1 MEYTDDQKNALR
13 VWAIGKGSGH
23 FRRLCFAC
31 AELRKNKRAQT
42 LSVDVDHEK
51 AMFTCW
57 HCEAKGAVR
66 LDRTD
71 RPHYQNHASTGPN
84 TVKQRSAPKGAV
96 RVVGT
101 DLDSLAKSFLKGRNI
116 SEATAN
122 AFKCVY
128 ALAYFPDLH
137 RESHGLAFPYVVNNR
152 TQGHKIRCTAD
163 KAMVCDAPLASLCG
177 LQLVNLDESP
187 DMIICEGEIDMLSFY
202 ESGVMNATS
211 VPNGAGSFGSADSHK
226 DQKTTMAFLWS
237 AKEKIEKAKR
247 IIIASDADDPGIKLA
262 DELARRIGKH
272 RCWQIEY
279 PEGCKDANDV
289 LMQHGAIKLK
299 QVVEQ
304 AKPWPIEGLY
314 EAAMFRDQVTKL
326 YDDGL
331 GERIL
336 TGMQPV
342 DELYSCG
349 PGLLTVMTGIPG
361 HGKALAL
368 DTEIP
373 SPDGWTTMGN
383 IAVGDQLYDENGN
396 VCRVIA
402 ATDIMHDRPCYKVKF
417 DDGTEIVADADHQW
431 LTISEKARRSAKSK
445 PRHRDV
451 LPRGTDQS
459 HKRTYPSVVT
469 TQEIASTLISQGKC
483 NHHIQLAGAVEG
495 CASILPIPAYT
506 LGVWLGDGTSANGG
520 LTCFDEEIIEWLSL
534 DGQTITRQ
542 KTVGRFT
549 IRSLQPK
556 LRMLGVLN
564 NKHIPDLYL
573 NAGIDDRI
581 DLLRGLMDTDG
592 SCAIDGQCEFV
603 SHKESLARQVHELA
617 CGLGIKAKLH
627 GKDRKWR
634 VMFYP
639 MVSVFYLGRKERRL
653 TLKNRLANR
662 VIVSCDPVPSVAV
675 RCIQVDS
682 PSSLFLVTR
691 AFVPTHN
698 STIVDHFMLNL
709 ARRHGQT
716 FAICSFENPI
726 HVHIA
731 KLCEIMTQKH
741 FFAGDKAGQRMT
753 REEMQDCLPFINEH
767 FKFLSQ
773 DDGKKATLES
783 IMERIRTAVF
793 RWGVSGCVIDPYNY
807 IARPRSD
814 DSETQFID
822 DMLTQL
828 RLLAQYHGL
837 HLWLVAHPTKLPS
850 DGEGNYN
857 PPRGYN
863 ISGSAAWYA
872 KCDFGLTIYRIPGQP
887 GRVRFI
893 NWKTRYDWMG
903 KEGENEFLYD
913 ASTNSY
919 LTSPMDDLHPYRPKG
934 PVTYRDARDGN
945 YDEEEGF
952 RFH

>member
-1 MEYTDDQKNALR
+1 
-13 VWAIGKGSGH
+13 
-23 FRRLCFAC
+23 
-31 AELRKNKRAQT
+31 
-42 LSVDVDHEK
+42 
-51 AMFTCW
+51 MFTCW

-128 ALAYFPDLH
+128 ASAYFPDLH

-163 KAMVCDAPLASLCG
+163 KAMVCDATLASLCG

-361 HGKALAL
+361 HGK
-368 DTEIP
+368 
-373 SPDGWTTMGN
+373 
-383 IAVGDQLYDENGN
+383 
-396 VCRVIA
+396 
-402 ATDIMHDRPCYKVKF
+402 
-417 DDGTEIVADADHQW
+417 
-431 LTISEKARRSAKSK
+431 
-445 PRHRDV
+445 
-451 LPRGTDQS
+451 
-459 HKRTYPSVVT
+459 
-469 TQEIASTLISQGKC
+469 STL
-483 NHHIQLAGAVEG
+483 
-495 CASILPIPAYT
+495 
-506 LGVWLGDGTSANGG
+506 
-520 LTCFDEEIIEWLSL
+520 
-534 DGQTITRQ
+534 
-542 KTVGRFT
+542 
-549 IRSLQPK
+549 
-556 LRMLGVLN
+556 
-564 NKHIPDLYL
+564 
-573 NAGIDDRI
+573 
-581 DLLRGLMDTDG
+581 
-592 SCAIDGQCEFV
+592 
-603 SHKESLARQVHELA
+603 
-617 CGLGIKAKLH
+617 
-627 GKDRKWR
+627 
-634 VMFYP
+634 
-639 MVSVFYLGRKERRL
+639 
-653 TLKNRLANR
+653 
-662 VIVSCDPVPSVAV
+662 
-675 RCIQVDS
+675 
-682 PSSLFLVTR
+682 
-691 AFVPTHN
+691 
-698 STIVDHFMLNL
+698 VDHMMMNL

-753 REEMQDCLPFINEH
+753 REEMQECLPFINEH